1 MSTTFYAKK
10 PDKNGMVTIFVRVQ
24 QFKTKLDCRLNT
36 NLFLESGIWERRGN
50 TAYMEKF
57 RYNDAVQKVLRI
69 MDDIYRECEAKIRKE
84 PVYSN
89 AVIKAIIDDC
99 VFREE
104 NERMRREEEE
114 RLAAEEAAKRMTF
127 RKYVD
132 QFYFDA
138 KAGIRLTEKN
148 TLYSQGSLTSIKQA
162 IDHLRAFERKVNK
175 TFDFD
180 EIDMDFYRKYLAFL
194 NDENYALNTVGK
206 NINWLKTFMNSA
218 QIEGFHSNVAF
229 KNKMFKGARVE
240 VDTIY
245 LTNDDL
251 NKIRAVDLSGKS
263 AGYELARDIFM
274 IGVWTAQRISDY
286 NNIKPQDIN
295 THVIKKV
302 VEKEDPENPGR
313 MIETIESREV
323 LVVTITQKK
332 TGARVYI
339 PCSTELRNI
348 FEKYNYNIPRLS
360 DQNVNDNMKR
370 IAEWAGLDEPIK
382 IDYIEGG
389 RRQSVIKKKYEL
401 VHTHTARRTGA
412 TLMYLSGMD
421 FYDIM
426 KITGHAT
433 VQNLKKYIKADELE
447 VLEKLVDKYDYF
459 K

>member
-1 MSTTFYAKK
+1 MSTTFYTKK

-57 RYNDAVQKVLRI
+57 RHNEAVQKVLRL
-69 MDDIYRECEAKIRKE
+69 MNDIYKECEAKIRKE
-84 PVYSN
+84 PVYDN
-89 AVIKAIIDDC
+89 AVIKKIVDDC

-114 RLAAEEAAKRMTF
+114 RLAAEEAAKKMTF
-127 RKYVD
+127 KKYVD
-132 QFYFDA
+132 QFYADA

-162 IDHLRAFERKVNK
+162 IDHLRAFEKKVKK
-175 TFDFD
+175 TYDFD

-251 NKIRAVDLSGKS
+251 DKIRAVDLSGKS
-263 AGYELARDIFM
+263 SGYELARDIFLV
-274 IGVWTAQRISDY
+274 GVWTAQRISDY

-295 THVIKKV
+295 THIIKKV

-313 MIETIESREV
+313 MIEVIESREV

-360 DQNVNDNMKR
+360 DQNVNDNMKK

-389 RRQSVIKKKYEL
+389 KRQSVIKKKFEL